1 MDSHRKLIQDYHNL
15 LTEVSEAIKVQYIM
29 EDFYIKDLSEQ
40 DEKIQISYYIRAAV
54 LFFVA
59 LLQVCI
65 FMKLI
70 DKKLVQIRNIVIGP
84 Q

>member
-1 MDSHRKLIQDYHNL
+1 VDSHRKLIQDYHNL